1 MARRSAYRSDPA
13 IRGPSHGM
21 GNALGGARAWLRR
34 GWRRAGVGVVAIPRR
49 RRGASRCGRTNRRT
63 AGSGRAGSRRYPAAP
78 DAGRIPEP
86 CVCGDPRRPG
96 TDPPGRLRT
105 LGPDPSPG
113 QSDHPVG
120 WWAAG
125 VTRRGAAGRPTR
137 ARGGRRHGNAA
148 RRDEPG
154 AGTAGPG
161 TATTRSS
168 QRDDPTHTATAAR
181 PEPDH
186 ATPEAT
192 RARRRHGTRR
202 SATTSATT
210 PNTTTTRP
218 TTKHHAPAAT
228 AAKPEP
234 DTNRQHA
241 ATIRPAARAA
251 RPEHDHDTPH
261 REAARALPRGPPGPS
276 HNSYPSF
283 GYRRTGAA
291 PDRRGGPGSSPVSR
305 ARDPWETPT
314 PSDWCRAVGSRSG
327 RPARCP
333 VRLTR
338 SRSPGSYRGAWP
350 STGPARPGEPADAN
364 AGWPASSTTSAANSG
379 PR

>member
-1 MARRSAYRSDPA
+1 MARRSAYRSGPA

-21 GNALGGARAWLRR
+21 GDALGGARAWLRR

-154 AGTAGPG
+154 AGTATPRHGHDPVIAARRPDAHRDGSETRAGPRHAG
-161 TATTRSS
+161 GDTSPSTTRNTAQRND
-168 QRDDPTHTATAAR
+168 QRDD
-181 PEPDH
+181 
-186 ATPEAT
+186 
-192 RARRRHGTRR
+192 
-202 SATTSATT
+202 
-210 PNTTTTRP
+210 
-218 TTKHHAPAAT
+218 
-228 AAKPEP
+228 
-234 DTNRQHA
+234 
-241 ATIRPAARAA
+241 
-251 RPEHDHDTPH
+251 PEHDHDTPH
-261 REAARALPRGPPGPS
+261 HETPRTRRDGRQTRARHKPPTRRDDPTRREGRQARTRPRHAPPRSSTRLAARAARPEPQFLSVVRLP
-276 HNSYPSF
+276 
-283 GYRRTGAA
+283 
-291 PDRRGGPGSSPVSR
+291 PDRRR
-305 ARDPWETPT
+305 A
-314 PSDWCRAVGSRSG
+314 
-327 RPARCP
+327 RPAR
-333 VRLTR
+333 T
-338 SRSPGSYRGAWP
+338 A
-350 STGPARPGEPADAN
+350 
-364 AGWPASSTTSAANSG
+364 TSHRAQSG
-379 PR
+379 PRPLGNTDTFRLVPRRWIPVRSPSALPGAPHPKPVPGFLR

>member
-1 MARRSAYRSDPA
+1 MTRRSAYRSDPA

-21 GNALGGARAWLRR
+21 GDALGGARAWLRR
-34 GWRRAGVGVVAIPRR
+34 ASRRAGVGVVAIPRR
-49 RRGASRCGRTNRRT
+49 RRGASRCGRTSRRA

-96 TDPPGRLRT
+96 TQSTRAAPNARAGPVPGPIRPPG
-105 LGPDPSPG
+105 GM
-113 QSDHPVG
+113 VG
-120 WWAAG
+120 GW
-125 VTRRGAAGRPTR
+125 
-137 ARGGRRHGNAA
+137 RHAA
-148 RRDEPG
+148 RRRRAAHTGPWRGGDT
-154 AGTAGPG
+154 GTPRDATNPARGPPRPD

-168 QRDDPTHTATAAR
+168 QRDDPTHAATAAR

-338 SRSPGSYRGAWP
+338 SRSPGS
-350 STGPARPGEPADAN
+350 
-364 AGWPASSTTSAANSG
+364 
-379 PR
+379 

>member
-21 GNALGGARAWLRR
+21 GDALGVARAWLRR

-49 RRGASRCGRTNRRT
+49 RRGASRCGRTSRRA

-96 TDPPGRLRT
+96 T
-105 LGPDPSPG
+105 
-113 QSDHPVG
+113 QS
-120 WWAAG
+120 
-125 VTRRGAAGRPTR
+125 TR
-137 ARGGRRHGNAA
+137 AAPNSDRTRPRGGDTGTPRDATNPA
-148 RRDEPG
+148 RGPPR
-154 AGTAGPG
+154 PG

-168 QRDDPTHTATAAR
+168 RRDDPTHAATAAR

-338 SRSPGSYRGAWP
+338 SRSPGS
-350 STGPARPGEPADAN
+350 
-364 AGWPASSTTSAANSG
+364 
-379 PR
+379 